1 MAFSVQLHAREDF
14 EVRTLR
20 ALGGAA
26 VLAPLVALGEWLHV
40 RVDVA
45 FIALVGAGLA
55 SARVGWKTWVA
66 LAVGLPALLS
76 LPELLRLP
84 VPAAQVLMG
93 VLAASMVGLWNPEWK
108 PRPEQVLAGALGA
121 GALVPL
127 GMYVRRVL
135 DARLLDGLTGPLHA
149 APGLAVVALFW
160 SVGRLASHLEVHANT
175 VEARG
180 ARLRTRMVGEPQELV
195 ARTVTLYRECRAETA
210 QLGSAPGR
218 KELERVLDT
227 LALEVFNRAEAHAQ
241 LESQLKG
248 ARMEDVN
255 TQVTALR
262 TKATATTDA
271 VARRQL
277 ELAAGALGEELNQL
291 ETMGRKRERLLAQLH
306 AQVAMMERAR
316 VSLVAVRGG
325 DVAAKG
331 EQAAQ
336 LARRLAELGQEDAGG
351 PPAQ

>member
-66 LAVGLPALLS
+66 LAVGLPALLC
-76 LPELLRLP
+76 LPELLRMP
-84 VPAAQVLMG
+84 WPATQVLMG
-93 VLAASMVGLWNPEWK
+93 VLAAGVVGLWNPGWT
-108 PRPEQVLAGALGA
+108 PRPAQVMAGALGA

-127 GMYVRRVL
+127 GMYVRMVL
-135 DARLLDGLTGPLHA
+135 DARLFEGQTGPLHA

-160 SVGRLASHLEVHANT
+160 SVGRLATHLEVHANA
-175 VEARG
+175 VETRG
-180 ARLRTRMVGEPQELV
+180 ARLQARMTGEPQELV
-195 ARTVTLYRECRAETA
+195 ARTVTLYRECRTETA
-210 QLGSAPGR
+210 LLGPAPGR
-218 KELERVLDT
+218 KELEGVLDT
-227 LALEVFNRAEAHAQ
+227 LALAVFNRAEAHAQ

-248 ARMEDVN
+248 ARMEDVDN
-255 TQVTALR
+255 QVTGLR
-262 TKATATTDA
+262 AKAAATTDA

-277 ELAAGALGEELNQL
+277 ELAAGALGEELKQL
-291 ETMGRKRERLLAQLH
+291 DSMGRKRERLLAQLH

-325 DVAAKG
+325 DVASKG

-336 LARRLAELGQEDAGG
+336 LARRLAELGQEDADGA
-351 PPAQ
+351 PSR